1 MSNVQALITVT
12 NAADAKEVKLVE
24 KVNTLIG
31 KTTEATVALDK
42 YLQERAAE
50 AARLNIEVGT
60 EGSFVFGRA
69 ATAKELTGKVIAVVE
84 LEGGAKLLK
93 VMAGEGIEMKIYDV
107 APSKFDPKGEQAEQG
122 VGTPDPI
129 QDAAVSQAVVAESP
143 ETATGVV
150 DLPFDVNS
158 ILGGATEADAA
169 VAGL

>member
-107 APSKFDPKGEQAEQG
+107 APSKFDPKGEQG

>member
-12 NAADAKEVKLVE
+12 NANDAKEVKLVE

-42 YLQERAAE
+42 YLADRAAE

-69 ATAKELTGKVIAVVE
+69 ATAQELTGKVIAVVE

-93 VMAGEGIEMKIYDV
+93 VMAGEGAALKIYDV
-107 APSKFDPKGEQAEQG
+107 APNKFNPVGEQAEANA
-122 VGTPDPI
+122 VTPDPI
-129 QDAAVSQAVVAESP
+129 QGSEVSDAPAGE
-143 ETATGVV
+143 VV

-158 ILGGATEADAA
+158 ILGGGTDADAA

>member
-12 NAADAKEVKLVE
+12 NANDAKEVKLVE
-24 KVNTLIG
+24 KVNNLIG

-69 ATAKELTGKVIAVVE
+69 ATAQELTGKVIAVVE

-93 VMAGEGIEMKIYDV
+93 VMAGEGAALKIYDV
-107 APSKFDPKGEQAEQG
+107 APNKFNPVGEQVE
-122 VGTPDPI
+122 GTPDPI
-129 QDAAVSQAVVAESP
+129 QGSEVSDAPAGE
-143 ETATGVV
+143 VV

-158 ILGGATEADAA
+158 ILGGTDADAA